1 MKKYPRILFA
11 APKSGSGKTMITCG
25 VLALLQKRGL
35 RAAAFK
41 CGPDYIDPMF
51 HRSVLEIPSGNLDT
65 FFTDGATTRYLLQRK
80 ADNADITVLEG
91 VMGYYDGLGGTSEK
105 GSSYEV
111 AKETGTPVILV
122 VDAKGASVSL
132 AAMIRGMLE
141 YRQDS
146 NIRGVILNRAS
157 AGYYER
163 LKSLIEKECKVP
175 VVGYVPVFNELSVP
189 SRHLGLLMPEELSDC
204 RAWVE
209 GLAKALEKTLDVELI
224 LKLAAQAD
232 SLMGNAPMLPYPA
245 LPVHLAVAKDEAF
258 SFYYE
263 ENIELL
269 CRLGATISYFSPLH
283 DKELPPD
290 VDGLILGG
298 GYPENY
304 AEELSK
310 AGEMKAAI
318 RNACEQGM
326 PCLAECGGFLYL
338 QESLEGADLK
348 TYPMAGVLSGKGY
361 KTEKLTRFGYVEL
374 TGLCGGVLGEAG
386 ETIKGHEFHYWDC
399 TENGEA
405 FRAKKPLSE
414 AGKGEYSCMIHTSRM
429 AAGFPH
435 LYYYSNP
442 KMIYS
447 FLECCAAFG
456 ARRRAKKHW
465 DSIAK
470 PIDSLGQLEEMV
482 VKTCGISGKEFP
494 QNTDKKA
501 LLIFCADHGVVK
513 EGVSQTGSGVTR
525 IVSEN
530 FAKGSSTVN
539 QMARLAGAEVYTI
552 DIGMD
557 TERYQEKK
565 LVPQAVIDCK
575 IARGS
580 GNLAVEPAMSLGQCK
595 KALQIGTELVRELK
609 EAGVGMIATGE
620 MGIGNTTPTSV
631 LAALFLKL
639 TAKEVTG
646 RGAGLSPEALER
658 KIKVVAWAIERVEGL
673 GLTEPVELLAQAGG
687 YEIAGMAGAFL
698 GGVRYKVPIVIDG
711 AISAVAAL
719 VASKIDKR
727 VPDYALASHE
737 SKEGVGK
744 LALEALG
751 LKAPVHAGMC
761 LGEGTGAMTL
771 FPLFDMALEVYKNM
785 GTFEEYS
792 IVPYERYSQ

>member
-25 VLALLQKRGL
+25 VLALLKKRGL

-65 FFTDGATTRYLLQRK
+65 FFTDEDTTRYLLERK
-80 ADNADITVLEG
+80 ADKADITVLEG
-91 VMGYYDGLGGTSEK
+91 VMGYYDGLGGTSER
-105 GSSYEV
+105 GSTYEV
-111 AKETGTPVILV
+111 ARVTGTPVILV

-132 AAMIRGMLE
+132 AAMIKGMLE
-141 YRQDS
+141 YRHDS
-146 NIRGVILNRAS
+146 GICGVILNRAS

-163 LKSLIEKECKVP
+163 LKSLIEQECKVP
-175 VVGYVPVFNELSVP
+175 VVGYVPVLKELSVP
-189 SRHLGLLMPEELSDC
+189 SRHLGLFMPEELSDC
-204 RAWVE
+204 RAWAQR
-209 GLAKALEKTLDVELI
+209 LAEALEKTLDLELI
-224 LKLAAQAD
+224 LDIASQAG
-232 SLMGNAPMLPYPA
+232 SCGGKKPQLPKPT
-245 LPVHLAVAKDEAF
+245 LSVHLAVAKDEAF

-269 CRLGATISYFSPLH
+269 RELGATISYFSPLH

-290 VDGLILGG
+290 ADGLILGG

-304 AEELSK
+304 GGKLAEALEIK
-310 AGEMKAAI
+310 TAI
-318 RNACEQGM
+318 RRACEQGM

-338 QESLEGADLK
+338 QESLEGADSES
-348 TYPMAGVLSGKGY
+348 YSMAGVLSGKGY

-374 TGLCGGVLGEAG
+374 TALCGGVLGEKG
-386 ETIKGHEFHYWDC
+386 VTIKGHEFHYWNC

-405 FRAKKPLSE
+405 FQAKKPLSE
-414 AGKGEYSCMIHTSRM
+414 AGKGEYSCMIHTSKM

-442 KMIYS
+442 KLLYS
-447 FLECCAAFG
+447 FLERCAGFG
-456 ARRRAKKHW
+456 AARRAKKHW

-482 VKTCGISGKEFP
+482 VKVCGISGKEFP
-494 QNTDKKA
+494 ENAGKRA
-501 LLIFCADHGVVK
+501 LLIFCGDHGVVK
-513 EGVSQTGSGVTR
+513 EGISQTGREVTK

-552 DIGMD
+552 DMGID
-557 TERYQEKK
+557 TEHYQEKR
-565 LVPQAVIDCK
+565 LVQGAVIDRK

-580 GNLAVEPAMSLGQCK
+580 GNLAVEPAMSRRQCE
-595 KALQIGTELVRELK
+595 KALQIGMELVKELG

-631 LAALFLKL
+631 LAALFLGL
-639 TAKEVTG
+639 TAKKVTG
-646 RGAGLSPEALER
+646 KGAGLSPEGLER
-658 KIKVVAWAIERVEGL
+658 KIGVVAQAIERVEGL
-673 GLTEPVELLAQAGG
+673 GLTDPIDILAQAGG

-719 VASKIDKR
+719 AASKIDSR

-737 SKEGVGK
+737 SHEGVGR

-771 FPLFDMALEVYKNM
+771 FPLFDMALEVYRNM
-785 GTFEEYS
+785 GTFEEYR
-792 IVPYERYSQ
+792 IIPYERYS